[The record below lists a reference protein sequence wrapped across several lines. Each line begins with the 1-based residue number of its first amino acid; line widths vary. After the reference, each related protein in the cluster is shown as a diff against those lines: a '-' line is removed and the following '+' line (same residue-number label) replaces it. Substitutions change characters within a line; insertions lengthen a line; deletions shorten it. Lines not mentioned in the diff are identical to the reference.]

1 MNKKTKT
8 KQQLLLEME
17 ELRARLNATER
28 RLKKAKEIIQVEIAE
43 RKRAEETFME
53 AQKYAESIVET
64 IREPLLVLT
73 ADLKVFSA
81 NQSFYQTFRVTSE
94 ETEGRFIYS
103 IGNRQWDIPAL
114 REFLEE
120 IIPKNTHF
128 NNFEVDHELPVI
140 GRKRMLL
147 NARRIYREG
156 KGTDMILLAIDDI
169 TERKKM
175 EAALQ
180 VSETRYRRLFETAQ
194 DGIIILDADTG
205 EIFDINPFLI
215 EMLGYPHEAL
225 LGKRLWE
232 IGAFRDIEASKAA
245 FLELQSEGYVRY
257 EDLPLETRDGG
268 HIDVEFVSNVYLVN
282 HRKVIQCNIRDITQR
297 RRIEEERR
305 RLTYDLQDALTKIKR
320 LRGLLP
326 ICASCKKIR
335 DDKGYWNQLET
346 YIQEHSEA
354 EFSHGFCPE
363 CMKKLY
369 GVVLEEDTDSKKQ

>member
-1 MNKKTKT
+1 MKKDAKT
-8 KQQLLLEME
+8 KQQFSLEME
-17 ELRARLNATER
+17 ELRTRLDATER
-28 RLKKAKEIIQVEIAE
+28 RLQEANEIIQVEIAE

-64 IREPLLVLT
+64 IREPLVVLT
-73 ADLKVFSA
+73 ADLRVTSA
-81 NQSFYQTFRVTSE
+81 NHSFYQTFEVMPE
-94 ETEGRFIYS
+94 ETEGQFIYD

-120 IIPKNTHF
+120 IISKNSHF
-128 NNFEVDHELPVI
+128 NNFEVDHEFPVI
-140 GRKRMLL
+140 GRKKMLL

-175 EAALQ
+175 EEALQ

-194 DGIIILDADTG
+194 DGILILDADTG

-232 IGAFRDIEASKAA
+232 IGAFRDIEASKVA
-245 FLELQSEGYVRY
+245 FLELQSKGYVRY
-257 EDLPLETRDGG
+257 EDLPLETRDER
-268 HIDVEFVSNVYLVN
+268 HIDVEFVSNVYSVD
-282 HRKVIQCNIRDITQR
+282 HRRVIQCNIRDITLR
-297 RRIEEERR
+297 KRIEEERR
-305 RLTYDLQDALTKIKR
+305 KLTHELQDALTKIKR

-335 DDKGYWNQLET
+335 DDKGYWNELEA
-346 YIQEHSEA
+346 YISEHSEA
-354 EFSHGFCPE
+354 EITHGFCPD
-363 CMKKLY
+363 CLKNLY